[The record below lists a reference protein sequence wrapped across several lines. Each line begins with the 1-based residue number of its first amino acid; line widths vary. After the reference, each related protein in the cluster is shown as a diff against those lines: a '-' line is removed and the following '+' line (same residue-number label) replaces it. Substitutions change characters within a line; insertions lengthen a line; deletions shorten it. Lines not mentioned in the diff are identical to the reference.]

1 MVYLS
6 VLLSVRENVLNVFI
20 FLTLFGFCNTPKQ
33 YFTSRK
39 LLHMMRVTGSKY
51 WRTTMLQNE
60 TKIFYL
66 LQSGTEFKTLGWTN
80 LYCLRFDDVIMFIQ
94 P

>member
-1 MVYLS
+1 
-6 VLLSVRENVLNVFI
+6 
-20 FLTLFGFCNTPKQ
+20 
-33 YFTSRK
+33 
-39 LLHMMRVTGSKY
+39 
-51 WRTTMLQNE
+51 MLQNE